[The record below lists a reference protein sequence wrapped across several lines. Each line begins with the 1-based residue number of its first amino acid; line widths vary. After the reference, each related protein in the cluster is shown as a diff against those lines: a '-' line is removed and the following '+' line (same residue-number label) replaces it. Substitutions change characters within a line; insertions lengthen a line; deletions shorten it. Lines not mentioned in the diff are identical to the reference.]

1 MKRMKRF
8 IFLANFRRAFTEP
21 NFYLTVLLTAVVL
34 LPIAANT
41 RMYSNALEGIVSVLN
56 GSGVFSIVICMLP
69 ALPFAGSYAQDENSG
84 MLNFWAI
91 RSGTRAYAGS
101 QYLFSVLMGFCA
113 TFAGMLLCF
122 FCILAGGTPF
132 WDGMSGD
139 GGGYSVL
146 LGEGKLVLYLFMN
159 LTNLALS
166 SAIMAGVAAWFGSL
180 VPNRMAVL
188 AAPLVLYILL
198 LRLIPSGTVPP
209 YLDPGSILQGEV
221 TMATPWATL
230 GVKALIALIIC
241 GILGFFAVMN
251 IQRRQKHA

>member
-1 MKRMKRF
+1 MKRMKRS

-41 RMYSNALEGIVSVLN
+41 RIYFSALEGIVSVLN

-84 MLNFWAI
+84 MLNFWTI

-113 TFAGMLLCF
+113 TFAGMLLCLLF
-122 FCILAGGTPF
+122 LLMGGMPF
-132 WDGMSGD
+132 WNGMSGD

-146 LGEGKLVLYLFMN
+146 LKEGKLILYLFMK

-198 LRLIPSGTVPP
+198 LRLIPSSTVPP
-209 YLDPGSILQGEV
+209 YLSPTFILQLEV

-230 GVKALIALIIC
+230 GVKAFITLIIC